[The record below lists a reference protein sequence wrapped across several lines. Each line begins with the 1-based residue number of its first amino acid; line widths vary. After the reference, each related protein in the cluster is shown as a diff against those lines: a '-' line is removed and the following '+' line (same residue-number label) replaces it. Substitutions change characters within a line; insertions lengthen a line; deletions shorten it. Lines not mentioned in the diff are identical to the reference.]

1 MKKLLIFCSL
11 FATLNIS
18 CNSTAE
24 EENGYK
30 NFKCRDLATRAMKI
44 LYLSSDFGVGDTIE
58 DAGKVYEILGNQRI
72 IEGENK

>member
-18 CNSTAE
+18 CNSI
-24 EENGYK
+24 NRYK

-44 LYLSSDFGVGDTIE
+44 LYLSAGFSVGDTIE
-58 DAGKVYEILGNQRI
+58 HAGKIYEILGNQKT